1 MDIIPR
7 PEARAK
13 GLKTYYTGKIC
24 RNGHDSYRYT
34 QSGTCAQCIRDA
46 NGGGPVDPT
55 SAARRDAKAQMV
67 QARFRL
73 HDVDRET
80 FAASAWAMGVMRYP
94 VLTLGDIDP
103 HTLPQ
108 DKGGGTGLYA
118 FYCHHEDVDT
128 LRKLS
133 MDMVQSHMV
142 EVNCQ
147 KVGFVNRVNEY
158 LPPDSTPPINFK

>member
-1 MDIIPR
+1 MDIIHR

-80 FAASAWAMGVMRYP
+80 FATSAWAMGVMRYP

-133 MDMVQSHMV
+133 MDMVQSHMG

-158 LPPDSTPPINFK
+158 LPPDSTPPMSFK

>member
-1 MDIIPR
+1 MDILTR
-7 PEARAK
+7 PEARAR

-34 QSGTCAQCIRDA
+34 QSGTCSQCIRDA

-55 SAARRDAKAQMV
+55 SAAKRDAKAQLV

-80 FAASAWAMGVMRYP
+80 FAASAWAMAVMRYQ

-108 DKGGGTGLYA
+108 DKTNGTGLYA

-128 LRKLS
+128 LRTLAV
-133 MDMVQSHMV
+133 DIVRSHMR
-142 EVNCQ
+142 EVDCQ
-147 KVGFVNRVNEY
+147 SVSFLNRVGDY
-158 LPPDSTPPINFK
+158 LLPDSTPPMSFK